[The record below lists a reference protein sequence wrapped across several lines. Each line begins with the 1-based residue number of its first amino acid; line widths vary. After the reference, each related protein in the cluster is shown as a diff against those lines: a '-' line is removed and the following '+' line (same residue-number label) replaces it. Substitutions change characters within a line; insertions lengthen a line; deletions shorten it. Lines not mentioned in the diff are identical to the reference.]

1 MDNELQIFT
10 STPFADRAFTACA
23 EKAKALGRRLNK
35 EEWLAAVEQAY
46 IAYEARPKV
55 AARRTPKAA
64 DQDWITE
71 LEANEAY
78 RGIDI
83 KRELGKA
90 QAWASVKGVGVTRQR
105 FINWLNKV
113 ERPVA
118 VNGAGQSSFQKAP
131 PPVWEPHGWR
141 EWVLQNSTDPSW
153 ASRPWSALDPAAQKY
168 ILTQLNAPQLSGK
181 GEIPSEDD
189 TGGGEGDEAP
199 LLEGHAR
206 EGDRGQVRSL
216 ASILLANR

>member
-23 EKAKALGRRLNK
+23 DKAKALGRRLNK

-46 IAYEARPKV
+46 IAYETRPKV

-131 PPVWEPHGWR
+131 PPVWEPPGWR

-181 GEIPSEDD
+181 GEVPGEDD

>member
-46 IAYEARPKV
+46 IAYEARPKP

-105 FINWLNKV
+105 FVNWLNKV

-181 GEIPSEDD
+181 GEVPSEDD

-199 LLEGHAR
+199 LLEGHAS

>member
-23 EKAKALGRRLNK
+23 DKAKALGRRLNK

-46 IAYEARPKV
+46 IAYEARPKP

-131 PPVWEPHGWR
+131 PPVWEPPGWR

-181 GEIPSEDD
+181 GEVPGEDD

>member
-10 STPFADRAFTACA
+10 STPFADRAFAACA

-131 PPVWEPHGWR
+131 PPVWEPPGWR

>member
-1 MDNELQIFT
+1 MDNELQIST

-181 GEIPSEDD
+181 GEVPSEDD

>member
-1 MDNELQIFT
+1 MDKELLTFT
-10 STPFADRAFTACA
+10 STRFADWAFAACA
-23 EKAKALGRRLNK
+23 GKAKGLGRRLNK

-46 IAYEARPKV
+46 AAWEARPKPV
-55 AARRTPKAA
+55 VRKRPKEA
-64 DQDWITE
+64 DQDWIAE

-118 VNGAGQSSFQKAP
+118 VNGAGQTSFQKAP
-131 PPVWEPHGWR
+131 PPVWEPPGWQ
-141 EWVLQNSTDPSW
+141 EWVKENSTDPSW

-168 ILTQLNAPQLSGK
+168 ILSQLNAPQLSGK
-181 GEIPSEDD
+181 DEVPREDD
-189 TGGGEGDEAP
+189 AGSREGDEAP
-199 LLEGHAR
+199 VLAGNVLPGN
-206 EGDRGQVRSL
+206 RGQVQSL
-216 ASILLANR
+216 GAVLLAGL